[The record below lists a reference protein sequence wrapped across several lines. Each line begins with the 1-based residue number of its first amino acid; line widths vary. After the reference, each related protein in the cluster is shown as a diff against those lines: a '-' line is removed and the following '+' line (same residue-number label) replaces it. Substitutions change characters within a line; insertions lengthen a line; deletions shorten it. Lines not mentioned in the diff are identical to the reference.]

1 MRWDSRPD
9 SHGFDDEERSDL
21 IYGKHAVL
29 AALEGD
35 RSLNRIWILPRL
47 RYAPPFHELLNHA
60 KANGAVIDEV
70 EPQRLAQM
78 THGGKHQGIAAQV
91 SPYVYVDLGD
101 LITQAKAKTDKPVI
115 LVVDS
120 ITDPHNLGAMIR
132 TTEAMGAQGLV
143 IPQRRAAGITSTVVK
158 VAAGALETLP
168 IARVVN
174 LVRALEELKD
184 AGFWIYGAAEEAP
197 QALHTIEF
205 PPATV
210 LVVGAEGEGL
220 SVSTKRCCDM
230 LISIP
235 LHGHTPS
242 LNASV
247 ATGMALYEIYRQ
259 RWIQPIDLTK
269 IRTAKVAKLDG
280 DQYKEI

>member
-1 MRWDSRPD
+1 
-9 SHGFDDEERSDL
+9 L

-35 RSLNRIWILPRL
+35 RSLNRVWVLPRL
-47 RYAPPFHELLNHA
+47 RYAPPFHELLNQA

-70 EPQRLAQM
+70 EPQRLAQL
-78 THGGKHQGIAAQV
+78 TYGAKHQGIAAQV

-115 LVVDS
+115 VVADS

-143 IPQRRAAGITSTVVK
+143 IPQRRAAGITSTVMK

-174 LVRALEELKD
+174 LVRALEALKD
-184 AGFWIYGAAEEAP
+184 AGFWIYGAAEEAH
-197 QALHTIEF
+197 QALHAVEF
-205 PPATV
+205 APATV
-210 LVVGAEGEGL
+210 LVIGAEGEGL

-230 LISIP
+230 LVSIP
-235 LHGHTPS
+235 LHGQTTS

-247 ATGMALYEIYRQ
+247 AAGMALYEIYRQ

-269 IRTAKVAKLDG
+269 IPTAKVAKSDG